1 MLKDLVA
8 IVDNGD
14 KSAAFV
20 QHAIGFAKAQD
31 AHFAITLLTD
41 IFWDPA
47 ILPPYEAYAGVFE
60 EIEAE
65 QSRRI
70 ATVKAL
76 VEHAPIAVEVRAV
89 TDAPAYLNGAAS
101 VEGRYADMLLVGG
114 PSAFEN
120 PKLRRRSVEAA
131 LMSSTGPI
139 LILPDDSQLERV
151 RHAVLGWDASP
162 EARRAA
168 RDLLPVLDPG
178 AHIDIVAVDAQ
189 PSETGHGASPGTD
202 IARHLARHGFDVE
215 VHQQSSVGRTV
226 SDALEEFTSSS
237 GADLLAIGAFAHSR
251 VRDIFLGGVTRQLLQ
266 DVRIPLLLSR

>member
-8 IVDNGD
+8 IVDNGE

-20 QHAIGFAKAQD
+20 QRAIGFAKAQD

-47 ILPPYEAYAGVFE
+47 ILPPYEAYSGVFE
-60 EIEAE
+60 QIEAE

-70 ATVKAL
+70 TAVKTL

-120 PKLRRRSVEAA
+120 PKLRRRSIEAA

-168 RDLLPVLDPG
+168 KDLL
-178 AHIDIVAVDAQ
+178 VAVDAQ
-189 PSETGHGASPGTD
+189 PSESGHGPSPGTD

-251 VRDIFLGGVTRQLLQ
+251 VRDIFLGGVTRHLLQ